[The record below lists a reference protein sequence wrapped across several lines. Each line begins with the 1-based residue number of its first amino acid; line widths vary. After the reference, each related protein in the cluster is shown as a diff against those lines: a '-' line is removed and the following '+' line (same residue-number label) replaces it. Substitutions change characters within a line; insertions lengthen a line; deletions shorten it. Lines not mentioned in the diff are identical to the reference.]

1 MIATSL
7 FSPKL
12 VSELIQRHL
21 QACLIKSKPC
31 LNKNGERLLLSRLIR
46 LTNLQGSKIR
56 FQIVGMLD
64 LSHFVVYGMIQI
76 HKYTSLIKNC
86 KKIAF
91 MNSFSVSQSDCNLS
105 SLTQICEWIDSA
117 PSRGM
122 FDKEQALP
130 QHKWKMFFSQ
140 TGQTYQLAGRQDQ
153 ILIGCWMMP
162 FFSFMTW
169 YKFIRKQV
177 SFSMYNINIFWS
189 SLGGIFGKNAFSDI
203 SFFWPRDQES
213 ILGNMNFQNLIFVKW
228 SNVHCTYFPW
238 LCTCKDNCELK

>member
-1 MIATSL
+1 M
-7 FSPKL
+7 
-12 VSELIQRHL
+12 SELIQRHL

-31 LNKNGERLLLSRLIR
+31 LNRNGERLLLSRLIR

-56 FQIVGMLD
+56 FQIFGLLD

-86 KKIAF
+86 KKKHLWIHF
-91 MNSFSVSQSDCNLS
+91 QFLKVIVISLLS
-105 SLTQICEWIDSA
+105 PRFVRWIDSA

-177 SFSMYNINIFWS
+177 SFSMYNINSRHHIFIDP
-189 SLGGIFGKNAFSDI
+189 L
-203 SFFWPRDQES
+203 
-213 ILGNMNFQNLIFVKW
+213 
-228 SNVHCTYFPW
+228 
-238 LCTCKDNCELK
+238 